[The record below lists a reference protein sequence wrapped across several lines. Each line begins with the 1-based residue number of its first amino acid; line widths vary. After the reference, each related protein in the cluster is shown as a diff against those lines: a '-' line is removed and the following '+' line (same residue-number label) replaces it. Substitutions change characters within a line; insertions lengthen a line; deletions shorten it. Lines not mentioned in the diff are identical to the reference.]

1 MFPDLKTQAK
11 AIIFDADGTL
21 FDSFELIV
29 SAYKHVS
36 ETHNLRVPSPE
47 EIRGQLGNS
56 LPDIFKTFYP
66 NHTIKELLDTNNTYI
81 AANTMKSEAFEGINE
96 LLESLQ
102 RTGFKLAILTSG
114 GDRILGILEHH
125 GIDQLFAS
133 VVHHERITHP
143 KPHSEGFLLAA
154 RECGIRPGEGVMI
167 GDTVNDIL
175 TGKNAG
181 ALASIGITHGYG
193 RREDLVDAGAD
204 FIVNSLS
211 ELNELFTKD

>member
-21 FDSFELIV
+21 FNSFELIV

-56 LPDIFKTFYP
+56 LPDIFKLFYP
-66 NHTIKELLDTNNTYI
+66 NHDIEELLNTNSTFI
-81 AANTMKSEAFEGINE
+81 AANTMKSEAFEGMNE
-96 LLESLQ
+96 LLETL
-102 RTGFKLAILTSG
+102 RRNGFKLAILTSG
-114 GDRILGILEHH
+114 GVRISGILEHH
-125 GIDQLFAS
+125 GINHLFTS
-133 VVHHERITHP
+133 VVHHERITNP
-143 KPHSEGFLLAA
+143 KPHCEGFLLAA
-154 RECGIRPGEGVMI
+154 KECGIRPDEGVMI

-193 RREDLVDAGAD
+193 MREDLISAEADYIVD
-204 FIVNSLS
+204 SLS
-211 ELNELFTKD
+211 ELNELFV